1 MSDGTPRVSRPLPRN
16 RDMKLLS
23 RHSRRGFLVACLA
36 GPCQAAQWPGFR
48 GQGNSRA
55 SGAGYPLEWS
65 PEKNLAWDTELPG
78 YGQSSPVVH
87 GSKVF
92 LTTLEGPY
100 KETLAVLALSLE
112 TGQLLWRRDF
122 SPTQRIKVSNM
133 VSKAA
138 PTPAADADSVYV
150 FFETG
155 EFLALSHKG
164 ELRWQRSLVQEY
176 GEFQGRHG
184 IGSSLRLT
192 RNGVLVLAA
201 HSGPSFLLSA
211 DKKTGKNLWRSERPQ
226 GIAWSTPAVC
236 RHQDEEIVLAGG
248 GDRLEAFRSRDGSLI
263 WSLDGLEGNRVPSP
277 TPFPGGAIV
286 GSSKKGHNLAVR
298 FPEGD
303 GGSPTILWRAANATT
318 YFCSP
323 LVYRDQ
329 AYFVNKAGVAYCL
342 SLTTGEELWAQRL
355 QGQNWV
361 SPIGA
366 GGHIYFFSMKRGTD
380 VLRASSRFEK
390 LAENPPLAG
399 GRLYGVAATHA
410 AFLIRYGKRLIK
422 IVRS

>member
-1 MSDGTPRVSRPLPRN
+1 MKPTPH
-16 RDMKLLS
+16 
-23 RHSRRGFLVACLA
+23 HSRRGFLAACLA
-36 GPCQAAQWPGFR
+36 VPCQAAQWSGFR

-65 PEKNLAWDTELPG
+65 PEKNLTWDVQLPG

-87 GSKVF
+87 GSQVF
-92 LTTLEGPY
+92 LTALEGPY
-100 KETLAVLALSLE
+100 KETLSVLSLSLE
-112 TGQLLWRRDF
+112 TGDILWRRNF
-122 SPTQRIKVSNM
+122 SPTQRTKVSNM

-138 PTPAADADSVYV
+138 PTPAADADSVYA

-155 EFLALSHKG
+155 EFLALSHAG
-164 ELRWQRSLVQEY
+164 ELRWQRSLVREY

-192 RNGVLVLAA
+192 RTGVVVLAA

-211 DKKTGKNLWRSERPQ
+211 DKKTGENLWRTERPD

-236 RHQDEEIVLAGG
+236 RHRDQEIILAGG
-248 GDRLEAFRSRDGSLI
+248 GDRLDAFHSGDGSLV
-263 WSLDGLEGNRVPSP
+263 WNLDGLEGNRVTSP
-277 TPFPGGAIV
+277 TPFPGGAII
-286 GSSKKGHNLAVR
+286 GSSKKGHNLAIR
-298 FPEGD
+298 FPREGGD
-303 GGSPTILWRAANATT
+303 SPSIMWRAPNATT

-342 SLTTGEELWAQRL
+342 SLATGEELWTRRL

-366 GGHIYFFSMKRGTD
+366 GDQVYFFSMRHGTD
-380 VLRASSRFEK
+380 VLRASNRFEK
-390 LAENPPLAG
+390 LAGNPPLAG
-399 GRLYGVAATHA
+399 GRLYGVAAVNA
-410 AFLIRYGKRLIK
+410 AFLTRYGDRLIK
-422 IVRS
+422 ITQS

>member
-1 MSDGTPRVSRPLPRN
+1 MSDRSPKGSPTQEPTRE
-16 RDMKLLS
+16 MKLSS
-23 RHSRRGFLVACLA
+23 RHSRRRFLAACLA
-36 GPCQAAQWPGFR
+36 VPSQAAQWTGFR
-48 GQGNSRA
+48 GQGTSRA

-65 PEKNLAWDTELPG
+65 PGKNLAWDVQLPG

-87 GSKVF
+87 ASQVF
-92 LTTLEGPY
+92 LTALEGPY
-100 KETLAVLALSLE
+100 RETLSVLSLSLE
-112 TGQLLWRRDF
+112 TGELLWRRNF

-138 PTPAADADSVYV
+138 PTPAADADSVYA

-155 EFLALSHKG
+155 EFLALGHAG

-192 RNGVLVLAA
+192 RNGVVVLAA

-211 DKKTGKNLWRSERPQ
+211 DRKTGENLWRSERPH

-236 RHQDEEIVLAGG
+236 RHRNEEIILAGG
-248 GDRLEAFRSRDGSLI
+248 GDRLDAFRSRDGSLL
-263 WSLDGLEGNRVPSP
+263 WNLDGLEGNRVPSP

-286 GSSKKGHNLAVR
+286 GSSKKGHNLAIR
-298 FPEGD
+298 FPGRDED
-303 GGSPTILWRAANATT
+303 RPSIMWRAANAST

-329 AYFVNKAGVAYCL
+329 AYFVNKAGVAFCL
-342 SLTTGEELWAQRL
+342 SLTSGEELWTQRL

-366 GGHIYFFSMKRGTD
+366 GDQVYFFSMKRGTD
-380 VLRASSRFEK
+380 VLRASSRCEK

-399 GRLYGVAATHA
+399 GRLYGVAAADA
-410 AFLIRYGKRLIK
+410 AFLIRYGERLIK
-422 IVRS
+422 ITRS

>member
-1 MSDGTPRVSRPLPRN
+1 
-16 RDMKLLS
+16 MKLSS
-23 RHSRRGFLVACLA
+23 RHSRRGFLAACLA
-36 GPCQAAQWPGFR
+36 VPCHAAQWTGFR
-48 GQGNSRA
+48 GQGTSRA

-65 PEKNLAWDTELPG
+65 PEKNLAWDVQLPG

-87 GSKVF
+87 GSQVF
-92 LTTLEGPY
+92 LTALEGPY
-100 KETLAVLALSLE
+100 KETLSVLSLSLE
-112 TGQLLWRRDF
+112 TGELLWRRNF

-138 PTPAADADSVYV
+138 PTPAADADSVYA

-155 EFLALSHKG
+155 EFLALSHAG

-211 DKKTGKNLWRSERPQ
+211 DRKQGRTSGEASGPTASPGARRPSAGTGTKRSFWPEA
-226 GIAWSTPAVC
+226 GTGSTPSAAGTVAC
-236 RHQDEEIVLAGG
+236 SGTWTGWKGTGFPHRPLSRAAPSSAPARRDTTWPFASRAEDEG
-248 GDRLEAFRSRDGSLI
+248 R
-263 WSLDGLEGNRVPSP
+263 PS
-277 TPFPGGAIV
+277 
-286 GSSKKGHNLAVR
+286 
-298 FPEGD
+298 
-303 GGSPTILWRAANATT
+303 ILWRAANAST

-342 SLTTGEELWAQRL
+342 SLTSGEELWTQRL

-366 GGHIYFFSMKRGTD
+366 GDQIYFFSMKRGTD

-399 GRLYGVAATHA
+399 GRLYGVAAADA
-410 AFLIRYGKRLIK
+410 AFLIRYGDRLIK
-422 IVRS
+422 VARS

>member
-1 MSDGTPRVSRPLPRN
+1 MKPMSQ
-16 RDMKLLS
+16 
-23 RHSRRGFLVACLA
+23 HSRREFLAACLTV
-36 GPCQAAQWPGFR
+36 PCLAAQWPGFR
-48 GQGNSRA
+48 GQGTSRA
-55 SGAGYPLEWS
+55 SGAGYPVEWS
-65 PEKNLAWDTELPG
+65 AEKNLAWDVGLPG

-87 GSKVF
+87 GSQVF
-92 LTTLEGPY
+92 LTALQGPY
-100 KETLAVLALSLE
+100 KETLSILSLSLE
-112 TGQLLWRRDF
+112 TGELLWRRNV

-155 EFLALSHKG
+155 EFLALSHAG
-164 ELRWQRSLVQEY
+164 EIRWQRSLVEEY

-192 RNGVLVLAA
+192 ENGVVVLAA

-211 DKKTGKNLWRSERPQ
+211 DKKTGENLWKTERPQ
-226 GIAWSTPAVC
+226 GIAWSTPTVC
-236 RHQDEEIVLAGG
+236 RHRNQEIILAGG
-248 GDRLEAFRSRDGSLI
+248 GDRLDAFRSRDGSLI

-277 TPFPGGAIV
+277 TPFPDGAIV
-286 GSSKKGHNLAVR
+286 GASKRGHNLAIR
-298 FPEGD
+298 FPERD
-303 GGSPTILWRAANATT
+303 EDRPSIIWRAANATA

-323 LVYRDQ
+323 LVYRDL
-329 AYFVNKAGVAYCL
+329 AYFVSKAGVAYCL
-342 SLTTGEELWAQRL
+342 SLASGEELWTQRL

-366 GGHIYFFSMKRGTD
+366 GDQVYFFSMKRGTD

-399 GRLYGVAATHA
+399 GRQYGVAAADA
-410 AFLIRYGKRLIK
+410 AFVIRYGERLIK
-422 IVRS
+422 IARS

>member
-1 MSDGTPRVSRPLPRN
+1 MKPMS
-16 RDMKLLS
+16 
-23 RHSRRGFLVACLA
+23 HYSRRRFLAACLA
-36 GPCQAAQWPGFR
+36 VPSQAAQWTGFR
-48 GQGNSRA
+48 GQGRSQA
-55 SGAGYPLEWS
+55 SGNGYPLDWS
-65 PEKNLAWDTELPG
+65 PEKNLAWDTQLPG

-87 GSKVF
+87 GSQVF
-92 LTTLEGPY
+92 LTALEGPY
-100 KETLAVLALSLE
+100 KETLSVLSLSLE
-112 TGQLLWRRDF
+112 TGELLWRRNV

-155 EFLALSHKG
+155 EFLALSHAG
-164 ELRWQRSLVQEY
+164 EIRWQRSLVQEY

-192 RNGVLVLAA
+192 GNGVVALAA

-211 DKKTGKNLWRSERPQ
+211 DKKTGENLWRTERPQ

-236 RHQDEEIVLAGG
+236 RHRNQEVILAGS
-248 GDRLEAFRSRDGSLI
+248 GDRLDAFRSRDGSLL

-277 TPFPGGAIV
+277 TPFPGGALI
-286 GSSKKGHNLAVR
+286 GSSKRGHNLAIR
-298 FPEGD
+298 FPSEDEAGP
-303 GGSPTILWRAANATT
+303 SIMWRAANATT

-323 LVYRDQ
+323 LVYRDR

-342 SLTTGEELWAQRL
+342 SLASGEELRTQRL

-366 GGHIYFFSMKRGTD
+366 GDHIYFFSMRQGTD

-399 GRLYGVAATHA
+399 GRQYGVAAADA
-410 AFLIRYGKRLIK
+410 AFLIRYGDRLIK
-422 IVRS
+422 IARS